1 MRLHTEVVKA
11 LDRAQHRSVFFAGC
25 RHALGQN
32 NFQQQLMTR
41 GAHGLPQFQ
50 HFFFLFQPQSIGI
63 VGVVMQQALHHL
75 LGRPMGQ
82 RRADGARAVKT
93 QGARTGQLHR
103 TPHPPAAP
111 GGAGQGIAPI
121 IAAVD
126 QHAGMAL
133 QMVAALHLF
142 GCANQQF
149 FEQGYARLGGPAGAG
164 QFQKLAAVVKGHHT
178 HIAPLRPRDRHAV
191 QLRQRLVGVHLRV
204 AAAAKPV
211 FQFCGCGHG
220 RRAGV
225 ARNHDGTAG
234 VGHARGVGPAFA
246 LQQAAQQAR

>member
-1 MRLHTEVVKA
+1 
-11 LDRAQHRSVFFAGC
+11 
-25 RHALGQN
+25 
-32 NFQQQLMTR
+32 
-41 GAHGLPQFQ
+41 
-50 HFFFLFQPQSIGI
+50 
-63 VGVVMQQALHHL
+63 
-75 LGRPMGQ
+75 
-82 RRADGARAVKT
+82 
-93 QGARTGQLHR
+93 
-103 TPHPPAAP
+103 
-111 GGAGQGIAPI
+111 
-121 IAAVD
+121 
-126 QHAGMAL
+126 MAL

-246 LQQAAQQAR
+246 LQQAAQQAGQKGVARAQHIEHFHPFALEGRRVVNLRGYGAFNHGATQSAALDHQRGGAQRAHRAQAGHQVFGDATGDEKLFFGADQ